1 VLLALSTGHMVGLA
15 VTAGV
20 FIAFALASAFLF
32 PRFRPQY
39 PGNGLPAFIVVSLV
53 LFFGML
59 TAVEV
64 FGAESGTAEGAPE
77 TGTGVEAPTTTATQP
92 TTTQQSTT
100 TTTQQQ
106 TSTAKTTTAQ
116 APAQTVQVSEVEFKI
131 TLSTTNLKA
140 GKVTFEVKN
149 DGKIAHDFAI
159 KGGPK
164 TPLIQPGGSATL
176 TTTLKPGTVHFY
188 CTVPGHEQAGM
199 KLDVTVS

>member
-1 VLLALSTGHMVGLA
+1 MLLALSTGHMVGLA

-39 PGNGLPAFIVVSLV
+39 PGNGLPAFIVVSFV

-64 FGAESGTAEGAPE
+64 FGAESGNAEGAPE
-77 TGTGVEAPTTTATQP
+77 TGTGVESPTTTAAQP
-92 TTTQQSTT
+92 TTTQQATT
-100 TTTQQQ
+100 TTTPQQ
-106 TSTAKTTTAQ
+106 TSTAKTTTAP
-116 APAQTVQVSEVEFKI
+116 APAQTVQVSEVEYEDHP
-131 TLSTTNLKA
+131 LDYEPEGGQGHLRSQERRQDRARLRDQGRPEDAADPA
-140 GKVTFEVKN
+140 GWIGN
-149 DGKIAHDFAI
+149 
-159 KGGPK
+159 
-164 TPLIQPGGSATL
+164 L
-176 TTTLKPGTVHFY
+176 TTTLKAGKVHFY